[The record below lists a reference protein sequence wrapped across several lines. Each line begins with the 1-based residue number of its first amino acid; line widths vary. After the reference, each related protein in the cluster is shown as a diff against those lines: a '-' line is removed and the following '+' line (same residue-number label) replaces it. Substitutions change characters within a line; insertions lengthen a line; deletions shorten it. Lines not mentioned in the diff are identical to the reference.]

1 MMYESQKEDSLWK
14 PYFGNESSN
23 TVMYR
28 LLKKRKLD
36 VLPRQFNTP
45 MFWNQQ
51 DLKELEG
58 TDIIRKVV
66 DII

>member
-1 MMYESQKEDSLWK
+1 
-14 PYFGNESSN
+14 
-23 TVMYR
+23 MYR